1 MDDIKDKYKDV
12 FKTYPNIQIE
22 DHIKKLIELDYFYPS
37 MSTFFCITNTVTQN
51 FEYVSKNFKA
61 CTGIEKKKM
70 MDGGMNYFWTLFH
83 KEDIKLW
90 LECLQSLME
99 FTMLELEAE
108 KRSKMSYTWNYR
120 IKKGNGDYVN
130 IIQNTTPMQFDDA
143 GKPVI
148 GLAHYTVLDAAI
160 YMDICASAKYLNEQ
174 NEYETLFFKNMST
187 KNLLGA
193 ATNRERD
200 VIRLLLLNLNSD
212 EIAERLYLSKHT
224 VATHRRNIMK
234 KFNISSMG
242 ELISLF
248 KQNVNLI

>member
-12 FKTYPNIQIE
+12 FKTYPNIEIE

-37 MSTFFCITNTVTQN
+37 MSTFFCITNTVDQS
-51 FEYVSKNFKA
+51 FEYISKNFKA

-70 MDGGMNYFWTLFH
+70 MVGGMNYFWTLFH
-83 KEDIKLW
+83 QEDIKLW

-174 NEYETLFFKNMST
+174 NEYEILFFKNMST
-187 KNLLGA
+187 KNILGA

-200 VIRLLLLNLNSD
+200 VIRLLILNLTSQ
-212 EIAERLYLSKHT
+212 EIAEKLFLSKHT
-224 VATHRRNIMK
+224 IDTHRRNIMK
-234 KFNISSMG
+234 KFNIGSTN
-242 ELISLF
+242 ELIMLF